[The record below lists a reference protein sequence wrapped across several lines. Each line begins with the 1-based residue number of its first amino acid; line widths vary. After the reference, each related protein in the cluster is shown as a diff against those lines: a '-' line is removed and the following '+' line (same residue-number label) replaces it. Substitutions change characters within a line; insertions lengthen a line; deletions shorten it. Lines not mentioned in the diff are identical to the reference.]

1 MSYEFFIA
9 KRIIASK
16 EYKSSVSAPIIKIA
30 ITAIAMGIIMMLV
43 SVATGVGLQN
53 KIREKVTAF
62 HGDII
67 MSNYDTNLSYD
78 DQVPIDLNQEFYP
91 NNGYFPNITHIQ
103 PTASKGGVIRTETD
117 FEGVMVKGVDENYY
131 WDYLKDYLKE
141 GRLPNVSGEKL
152 ESEVLLSEYLANRL
166 HLKVGDRVATFF
178 LREDTSK
185 PPRSVGFTIVGLY
198 NSGFQE
204 FDEQFLFTDI
214 RHVQR
219 LNGWD
224 KNQIGIF
231 ELFVD
236 DFKNIEAIGN
246 EVYLNSPSNM
256 DVETIRGRFSSIF
269 DWLDMFDFNI
279 FLIIGIM
286 ILVAGINMITALLVL
301 ILERTHMIGVLK
313 ALGSSNWSVRKI
325 FIYNAMYLIGVG
337 LFWGNLIGIGLLA
350 IQKYFKVFPLDASTY
365 YVSEVPVYL
374 NLNYILAL
382 NIGTFL
388 LCLTMLLIPTYIIA
402 KIRPVRALRFE

>member
-1 MSYEFFIA
+1 VSYEFFIA

-43 SVATGVGLQN
+43 SIATGVGLQN

-67 MSNYDTNLSYD
+67 MSNYDTNFSYD

-91 NNGYFPNITHIQ
+91 NNGFFPNIKHIQ
-103 PTASKGGVIRTETD
+103 PTASKGGVIRTESD
-117 FEGVMVKGVDENYY
+117 FEGVVIKGVGKDYS
-131 WDYLKDYLKE
+131 WDYLEDYLIE
-141 GRLPNVSGEKL
+141 GNLPKVGEESL
-152 ESEVLLSEYLANRL
+152 NSEVLLSEYLANRL
-166 HLKVGDRVATFF
+166 HLKVGDRIATFF

-204 FDEQFLFTDI
+204 FDEQFLFADI
-214 RHVQR
+214 RHIQR
-219 LNGWD
+219 LNGWES
-224 KNQIGIF
+224 NEVGNF

-236 DFKNIEAIGN
+236 DFKNIDAIGN
-246 EVYLNSPSNM
+246 AVYLNSPSNV
-256 DVETIRGRFSSIF
+256 DVETIRGRFSNIF

-279 FLIIGIM
+279 VLIIGIM
-286 ILVAGINMITALLVL
+286 IVVAGINMITALLVL
-301 ILERTHMIGVLK
+301 ILERTHMIGLLK
-313 ALGSSNWSVRKI
+313 ALGSNNWSVRKI

-337 LFWGNLIGIGLLA
+337 LFWGNLIGIGFLA
-350 IQKYFKVFPLDASTY
+350 IQKYFKILPLDPSTY

-374 NLNYILAL
+374 HLNYILAL
-382 NIGTFL
+382 NVGTFV
-388 LCLTMLLIPTYIIA
+388 LCLAMLLIPTYIIA
-402 KIRPVRALRFE
+402 KISPVRALRFE

>member
-117 FEGVMVKGVDENYY
+117 FEGVMVKGVDKNYY

-141 GRLPNVSGEKL
+141 GQLPNVSGEKL

>member
-43 SVATGVGLQN
+43 SVATGVGLQE
-53 KIREKVTAF
+53 KIREKITAF

-67 MSNYDTNLSYD
+67 LSNYDTNFSYD
-78 DQVPIDLNQEFYP
+78 DQVPIELNQDFYL
-91 NNGYFPNITHIQ
+91 NQDFPNIIHFQ
-103 PTASKGGVIRTETD
+103 PTASKGGVIRTESD
-117 FEGVMVKGVDENYY
+117 FEGVMVKGVDENYN
-131 WDYLKDYLKE
+131 WSYLEGYLVK
-141 GRLPNVSGEKL
+141 GNLPRIGNEKL
-152 ESEVLLSEYLANRL
+152 ESEVILSEYLANRL
-166 HLKVGDRVATFF
+166 HLKIGDRVATYF

-185 PPRSVGFTIVGLY
+185 PPRSVGFTIVGLF

-214 RHVQR
+214 RHIQR
-219 LNGWD
+219 LNNWSQ
-224 KNQIGIF
+224 NQIGNF

-236 DFKNIEAIGN
+236 EFDKIDEIGTQ
-246 EVYLNSPSNM
+246 VYLNSPSNI
-256 DVETIRGRFSSIF
+256 DVETIRDRFQTIF

-279 FLIIGIM
+279 YLIIGIM
-286 ILVAGINMITALLVL
+286 IVVAGINMITALLVL
-301 ILERTHMIGVLK
+301 ILERTHMIGLLK
-313 ALGSSNWSVRKI
+313 ALGSNNWSVRKI
-325 FIYNAMYLIGVG
+325 FIYNAMYLIGIG

-350 IQKYFKVFPLDASTY
+350 IQKYFKVFPLDPSTY

-374 NLNYILAL
+374 SLDYIILL
-382 NIGTFL
+382 NIGTFI
-388 LCLTMLLIPTYIIA
+388 LCLAMLLIPSFIIS
-402 KIRPVRALRFE
+402 KISPVKALHFE

>member
-1 MSYEFFIA
+1 VSYEFFIA

-43 SVATGVGLQN
+43 SVATGVGLQD

-67 MSNYDTNLSYD
+67 MSNYDTNFSYD
-78 DQVPIDLNQEFYP
+78 DQVPISLDQEFYP
-91 NNGYFPNITHIQ
+91 NNGFFPNITHIQ

-117 FEGVMVKGVDENYY
+117 FEGIIVKGVDENYSWNY
-131 WDYLKDYLKE
+131 LEDYLIE
-141 GRLPNVSGEKL
+141 GRLPIVGEESL
-152 ESEVLLSEYLANRL
+152 NSEVLLSEYLANRL
-166 HLKVGDRVATFF
+166 QIKVGDRIATFF

-204 FDEQFLFTDI
+204 FDEQFLFADI
-214 RHVQR
+214 RHIQR
-219 LNGWD
+219 LNGWAS
-224 KNQIGIF
+224 NEVGTF

-236 DFKNIEAIGN
+236 DFKNIDAIGN
-246 EVYLNSPSNM
+246 AVYLNSPSNV
-256 DVETIRGRFSSIF
+256 DVETIRGRFMNIF

-286 ILVAGINMITALLVL
+286 IVVAGINMITALLVL
-301 ILERTHMIGVLK
+301 ILERTHMIGLLK
-313 ALGSSNWSVRKI
+313 ALGSNNWSVRKI

-337 LFWGNLIGIGLLA
+337 LFWGNLIGIGFLF
-350 IQKYFKVFPLDASTY
+350 IQKYFKILPLDPSTY

-374 NLNYILAL
+374 HLNYILAL
-382 NIGTFL
+382 NIGTFI
-388 LCLTMLLIPTYIIA
+388 LCLAMLLIPTYIIA
-402 KIRPVRALRFE
+402 KISPVRALRFE

>member
-78 DQVPIDLNQEFYP
+78 DQVPVDINQEFYP

-131 WDYLKDYLKE
+131 WDYLEDYLKE
-141 GRLPNVSGEKL
+141 GRLPIVGGENL

-178 LREDTSK
+178 LREDTTK

-204 FDEQFLFTDI
+204 FDEQFLFADI

-224 KNQIGIF
+224 SNQIGIF

-236 DFKNIEAIGN
+236 DFKNIDAIGN
-246 EVYLNSPSNM
+246 AVYLNSPSNI
-256 DVETIRGRFSSIF
+256 DVETIRGRFHSIF

-286 ILVAGINMITALLVL
+286 IVVAGINMITALLVL

-337 LFWGNLIGIGLLA
+337 LFWGNLIGVGLLA
-350 IQKYFKVFPLDASTY
+350 IQKYFKVFPLDPTTY

-374 NLNYILAL
+374 HLNYILAL
-382 NIGTFL
+382 NVGTFV

>member
-43 SVATGVGLQN
+43 SVATGVGLQK

-67 MSNYDTNLSYD
+67 MSNYDTNFSYD
-78 DQVPIDLNQEFYP
+78 DQVPIDLDQEFYP
-91 NNGYFPNITHIQ
+91 NNGFFPNIVHIQ

-117 FEGVMVKGVDENYY
+117 FEGVMVKGVGKDYY
-131 WDYLKDYLKE
+131 WDYLEDYLVE
-141 GRLPNVSGEKL
+141 GRLPNVGGEKL
-152 ESEVLLSEYLANRL
+152 ESEVILSEYLANRL
-166 HLKVGDRVATFF
+166 QLEVGDRIATYF

-185 PPRSVGFTIVGLY
+185 PPRSVGFTIVGLF

-204 FDEQFLFTDI
+204 FDEQFLFADM
-214 RHVQR
+214 RHIQR
-219 LNGWD
+219 LNGWSQ
-224 KNQIGIF
+224 NQVGNF

-236 DFKNIEAIGN
+236 DFDKIDEIGN
-246 EVYLNSPSNM
+246 AVYLESPSNV
-256 DVETIRGRFSSIF
+256 DVETIRGRFHNIF

-286 ILVAGINMITALLVL
+286 IIVAGINMITALLVL
-301 ILERTHMIGVLK
+301 ILERTHMIGLLK
-313 ALGSSNWSVRKI
+313 ALGSNNWSVRKI

-337 LFWGNLIGIGLLA
+337 LFWGNLIGVGLLA
-350 IQKYFKVFPLDASTY
+350 IQKYFKVFPLDPSTY

-374 NLNYILAL
+374 HINYILAL
-382 NIGTFL
+382 NVGTFV
-388 LCLTMLLIPTYIIA
+388 LCLAMLLIPSYIIS
-402 KIRPVRALRFE
+402 KISPVRALRFE

>member
-141 GRLPNVSGEKL
+141 GRLPKVSGEKL

>member
-117 FEGVMVKGVDENYY
+117 FEGVMVKGVDKNYY